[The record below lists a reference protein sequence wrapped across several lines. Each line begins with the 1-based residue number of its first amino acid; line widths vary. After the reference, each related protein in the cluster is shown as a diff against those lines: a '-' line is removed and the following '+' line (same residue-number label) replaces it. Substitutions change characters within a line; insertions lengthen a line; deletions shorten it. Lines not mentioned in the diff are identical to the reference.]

1 MQSSFPPYPS
11 CRDWKRLYKAAMRE
25 SNKWAIPRLVSEA
38 ENAVILRSLELVGIT
53 AALEEKQVLED
64 ALYALR
70 ALRTACQNTGAA

>member
-1 MQSSFPPYPS
+1 MQPSLPPSPG
-11 CRDWKRLYKAAMRE
+11 CRDWKRLYQAAMRE

-38 ENAVILRSLELVGIT
+38 ESAVILRSLELVGTT